1 MSSGIGLCLREKQ
14 IMDGTKGIKNA
25 GFGIL
30 AQLLTIGIGIL
41 IPRLVLV
48 NLGSESNGLLSSV
61 GNILS
66 YMALL
71 EAGVGTATLQALY
84 KPCAINDHDS
94 ANRIMAATDYFYRRT
109 GTIYLLIV
117 LAITVVYT
125 FAIKTDLPRSV
136 VFVVVL
142 LSGLT
147 GVISYFFQGKFKIF
161 LSAEGKSY
169 VNTNIVTTVHIAAS
183 IAKALLLYFGFGVVA
198 VQISGFIFNLI
209 QMLFY
214 IIYMKRHYPWL
225 DMKAKPNFDAISQRN
240 AVLVHQVSGLIFS
253 NTDVLL
259 LTVFVGLKEVSVYSM
274 YAMIYG
280 MVKSLAVVLYES
292 YTYALGQSF
301 NTNRKRF
308 IRMFDAYEVLTM
320 MITFAL
326 YCICRVMMNPFLKL
340 YTSGVHDIQYVDTY
354 LPWLFAIFY
363 LLHNGRT
370 SSGTVINIAQKFEET
385 KWRSILESIIN
396 VTVSVVCVIRFG
408 IYGVLMGTIAALL
421 YRTNDMIIYAS
432 HILERSC
439 LVTYKRWILNIALFF
454 VLSIGIDKF
463 TIPAASYIQ
472 LFLSAV
478 VVSFVVIS
486 AFILVNAVAERESA
500 KYVYGFVRSIMHS
513 FIKRFCKV

>member
-1 MSSGIGLCLREKQ
+1 MDSS
-14 IMDGTKGIKNA
+14 KGIKNA

-30 AQLLTIGIGIL
+30 AQFLTIGIGII

-61 GNILS
+61 GNILT
-66 YMALL
+66 YMSLL

-84 KPCAINDHDS
+84 KPCATNDQDS
-94 ANRIMAATDYFYRRT
+94 ANSIMAATDYFYRRT
-109 GTIYLLIV
+109 GKAYLLIV
-117 LAITVVYT
+117 IAITIVYT
-125 FAIKTDLPRSV
+125 FAVKTDLPRLD
-136 VFVVVL
+136 VFIVVL
-142 LSGLT
+142 LSGLS

-169 VNTNIVTTVHIAAS
+169 INTNIVTTVHIAAS
-183 IAKALLLYFGFGVVA
+183 IAKALLLYTGFGVVA
-198 VQISGFIFNLI
+198 VQISAFAFNLI

-214 IIYMKRHYPWL
+214 HIYMKRHYPWL
-225 DMKAKPNFDAISQRN
+225 NVRVKPNFDAISQRN
-240 AVLVHQVSGLIFS
+240 AVLVHQISGLIFS
-253 NTDVLL
+253 NTDILL

-280 MVKSLAVVLYES
+280 MVKALAVVLYDS
-292 YTYALGQSF
+292 YTYALGQSY
-301 NTNRKRF
+301 NTNRQRF
-308 IRMFDAYEVLTM
+308 MRMFDTYEVLTL
-320 MITFAL
+320 MITFSL
-326 YCICRVMMNPFLKL
+326 YCICRVLMNPFLTL
-340 YTSGVHDIQYVDTY
+340 YTSGVHDIQYVDPS
-354 LPWLFAIFY
+354 LPWLFAFFY

-370 SSGTVINIAQKFEET
+370 SSGTVINIAQRFEET

-408 IYGVLMGTIAALL
+408 IYGVLMGTIAALF

-439 LVTYKRWILNIALFF
+439 LVTYKRWILNTVLFF

-463 TIPAASYIQ
+463 TIPAANYMQ

-478 VVSFVVIS
+478 VVSVVVIS
-486 AFILVNAVAERESA
+486 AFIVVNSVVERENA
-500 KYVYGFVRSIMHS
+500 RYVYS
-513 FIKRFCKV
+513 FAKSMTKSLIDRFKK

>member
-1 MSSGIGLCLREKQ
+1 
-14 IMDGTKGIKNA
+14 MDSTKGIKNA

-30 AQLLTIGIGIL
+30 AQLLTIGIGII

-61 GNILS
+61 GNILT
-66 YMALL
+66 YMSLL

-84 KPCAINDHDS
+84 KPCATNDQDS
-94 ANRIMAATDYFYRRT
+94 ANSIMAATDYFYRRT
-109 GTIYLLIV
+109 GKIYLLIV
-117 LAITVVYT
+117 LVITVVYT
-125 FAIKTDLPRSV
+125 FAVKTDLSRLD
-136 VFVVVL
+136 VFIVVL
-142 LSGLT
+142 LSGLS

-169 VNTNIVTTVHIAAS
+169 VNTNIVTAVHITAS
-183 IAKALLLYFGFGVVA
+183 IAKALLLYTGFGVVA
-198 VQISGFIFNLI
+198 VQISAFVFNLI
-209 QMLFY
+209 QMMFY
-214 IIYMKRHYPWL
+214 ILYMKRHYPWL
-225 DMKAKPNFDAISQRN
+225 NVRVKPNFDAISQRN

-308 IRMFDAYEVLTM
+308 MRMFDAYEVLTM
-320 MITFAL
+320 MITFSL
-326 YCICRVMMNPFLKL
+326 YCICRVMMNPFLRL

-370 SSGTVINIAQKFEET
+370 SSGTVINIAQRFEET
-385 KWRSILESIIN
+385 KWRSILESVIN

-439 LVTYKRWILNIALFF
+439 LVTYKRWILNMALFF
-454 VLSIGIDKF
+454 GLSVGIDKL
-463 TIPAASYIQ
+463 TIPAGNYIQ
-472 LFLSAV
+472 LLLSAV
-478 VVSFVVIS
+478 VVSILVIS
-486 AFILVNAVAERESA
+486 AFIVVNAVAERESA
-500 KYVYGFVRSIMHS
+500 KYVYGIASNMMNTLM
-513 FIKRFCKV
+513 KRFRKA

>member
-1 MSSGIGLCLREKQ
+1 MDSS
-14 IMDGTKGIKNA
+14 KGIKNA

-30 AQLLTIGIGIL
+30 AQFLTIGIGII

-61 GNILS
+61 GNILT
-66 YMALL
+66 YMSLL

-84 KPCAINDHDS
+84 KPCATNDQES
-94 ANRIMAATDYFYRRT
+94 ANSIMAATDYFYRRT
-109 GTIYLLIV
+109 GKIYLLIV

-125 FAIKTDLPRSV
+125 FAVKTDLPRLD
-136 VFVVVL
+136 VFIVVL
-142 LSGLT
+142 LSGLS

-169 VNTNIVTTVHIAAS
+169 INTNIVTTVHIAAS
-183 IAKALLLYFGFGVVA
+183 IAKALLLYTGFGVEA
-198 VQISGFIFNLI
+198 VQISAFTFNLI

-214 IIYMKRHYPWL
+214 QIYMKRHYPWL
-225 DMKAKPNFDAISQRN
+225 NVRVKPDFDAISQRN
-240 AVLVHQVSGLIFS
+240 AVLVHQISGLIFS

-280 MVKSLAVVLYES
+280 MVKALAVVLYDS
-292 YTYALGQSF
+292 YTYALGQSY
-301 NTNRKRF
+301 NTNRQRF
-308 IRMFDAYEVLTM
+308 LRMFDAYEVLTM
-320 MITFAL
+320 MITFSL
-326 YCICRVMMNPFLKL
+326 YCICRVMMNPFLTL

-354 LPWLFAIFY
+354 LPWLFAFFY

-370 SSGTVINIAQKFEET
+370 SSGTVINIAQRFEET

-396 VTVSVVCVIRFG
+396 VTVSVICVTRFG

-439 LVTYKRWILNIALFF
+439 LVTYKRWILNMALFIG
-454 VLSIGIDKF
+454 LSVGIDKL
-463 TIPAASYIQ
+463 TIPAGNYIQ
-472 LFLSAV
+472 LLLSAV
-478 VVSFVVIS
+478 VVSILVIS
-486 AFILVNAVAERESA
+486 AFIVVNAIAERGSA
-500 KYVYGFVRSIMHS
+500 KYVYGIARNMMNSL
-513 FIKRFCKV
+513 IKRFKRA